1 VNGVSDTQLELL
13 QQSNLVYVDS
23 TFIVVSSLF
32 YQLITIFVPHA
43 DHAFPVLFALMT
55 RKTTELYTAVF
66 KKVHELI
73 PTFHPTQVIAD
84 FEEAPA
90 AAAVRSVFSD
100 DDVTVSGR
108 RWFHFAQAVVK
119 CMKTVGLTDAYEN
132 EDSTHASRRS
142 MLTGAATLAQQ
153 RH

>member
-1 VNGVSDTQLELL
+1 MNGVSDVQLELL

-23 TFIVVSSLF
+23 TFIVVPSLF

-66 KKVHELI
+66 ERVHELI
-73 PTFHPTQVIAD
+73 PTFHPGQVMAD

-90 AAAVRSVFSD
+90 AAVWSVFGG
-100 DDVTVSGR
+100 DVTASGR
-108 RWFHFAQAVVK
+108 LLVSLCA
-119 CMKTVGLTDAYEN
+119 G
-132 EDSTHASRRS
+132 SR
-142 MLTGAATLAQQ
+142 
-153 RH
+153 